1 MIKKEQYVQELMPPE
16 VMMPEGRLE
25 ELLEQALT
33 QQLSRVEISSQP
45 RLPVSLLTDFAY
57 TRTRVPKHTTQVIS
71 LFHVPL
77 PPQIN
82 CGCKIS

>member
-1 MIKKEQYVQELMPPE
+1 MPPE

-57 TRTRVPKHTTQVIS
+57 TRTRVPKHTTQVPPSPQPHSCRCGVCSCS
-71 LFHVPL
+71 LA
-77 PPQIN
+77 IN
-82 CGCKIS
+82 TTDV